1 MNNSTNKNN
10 DKALNRPKRVLLVYP
25 EIPTTYWSFKYAL
38 SLAGK
43 KGTFPPL
50 GLLTVAAMLPPHY
63 EVQLIDMNVE
73 PLTDEVIAR
82 ADIVFTSA
90 MIVQKDSLAKLAKRC
105 KRLNVPILAG
115 GPYPT
120 SYFEKIEDIDY
131 FVLNEAELTLP
142 LFLHDWENG
151 EAKKIYMDKR
161 KPDISGSPAPR
172 YDLIDI
178 NSYGSMAL
186 QYSRGCPFNC
196 EFCDIVEMFGH
207 ISRTK
212 TIQQIQNELDLIYN
226 LGWRGS
232 VFFVD
237 DNFIGNK
244 KKVKSLLSVIGSW
257 QKQRN
262 YPFDLFTEASIDLA
276 SDEELLNLM
285 SAAGFNM
292 VFIGIETPV
301 EETLIRSGKKQNVK
315 QEMIKSI
322 KKIQENG
329 IEVTG
334 GFIVGFDNDPPDI
347 FKKQIQ
353 FIQEAGI
360 PLAMVGLLT
369 ALPNSRLYHR
379 LKKEG
384 RLLKESSGNNTHD
397 LQFNFIPKMDLT
409 KLINGYKHIISQ
421 IYSPKI
427 YFERCLILL
436 QNLNPHQNSARRVRG
451 EEILIFLRS
460 LLRQSFTSYGYY
472 YLRFLMKALI
482 TERKMFPEAVRMAIW
497 GHHFF
502 KITEE
507 ILAVDDFKT
516 YAKHIKNI
524 YFEKVKEAYSSF
536 DMDKK
541 ISELKI
547 AKDRFIE
554 ELQKEYHKIDI
565 EFRHL
570 VEDSLSSVEMALNT
584 YYYQWLE
591 GVVLPKQAY

>member
-1 MNNSTNKNN
+1 MNNSMNKNN
-10 DKALNRPKRVLLVYP
+10 NKKLNHPQRILLVYP

-38 SLAGK
+38 SLVGK
-43 KGTFPPL
+43 KGTIPPL
-50 GLLTVAAMLPPHY
+50 GLLTVAAMLPPQY
-63 EVQLIDMNVE
+63 EVQLVDMNVT
-73 PLTDEVIAR
+73 PLSDEIIAQ
-82 ADIVFTSA
+82 ADLVFTSA
-90 MIVQKDSLAKLAKRC
+90 MIVQKDSLATLAKRC

-120 SYFEKIEDIDY
+120 SYYEKIEDIDY
-131 FVLNEAELTLP
+131 FVLNEAEITLP
-142 LFLHDWENG
+142 PFLRDWENG
-151 EAKKIYMDKR
+151 EAKKIYKDER
-161 KPDISGSPAPR
+161 KPDISLSPAPR
-172 YDLIDI
+172 YDLLDI
-178 NSYGSMAL
+178 NSYASMAL

-196 EFCDIVEMFGH
+196 EFCDIIEMFGH
-207 ISRTK
+207 KSRTK
-212 TIQQIQNELDLIYN
+212 TSRQIQKELDLIYN

-244 KKVKSLLSVIGSW
+244 KLVKQLLSVIVDW
-257 QKQRN
+257 QRERN
-262 YPFDLFTEASIDLA
+262 YPFELFTEASIDLA

-285 SAAGFNM
+285 SDAGFNM
-292 VFIGIETPV
+292 VFIGIESPV
-301 EETLIRSGKKQNVK
+301 EETLINAGKRQNVK
-315 QEMIKSI
+315 QEMVKSI
-322 KKIQENG
+322 KKIQKNG

-347 FKKQIQ
+347 FEKQIQ

-369 ALPNSRLYHR
+369 ALPNTQLYKR

-397 LQFNFIPKMDLT
+397 LQFNFKPKMDLNT
-409 KLINGYKHIISQ
+409 LINGYKHIISQ
-421 IYSPKI
+421 IYSPKT
-427 YFERCLILL
+427 YFERCLIFL
-436 QNLNPHQNSARRVRG
+436 QNLNPHQNSSRHVRG

-460 LLRQSFTSYGYY
+460 IIRQSFTSYGYY
-472 YLRFLMKALI
+472 YLRFLMKAFI

-516 YAKHIKNI
+516 YAKYIKNI
-524 YFEKVKEAYSSF
+524 YLEKIKEAYSSF
-536 DMDKK
+536 EMDKK

-547 AKDRFIE
+547 AKDRFIK

-570 VEDSLSSVEMALNT
+570 VEDSLRSVEVALNT

-591 GVVLPKQAY
+591 GVVLLK